1 MEEVFAS
8 ISPFGSARTAIVGK
22 GQPDMKPLCVKVAGR
37 ATVLAAL
44 GLIGVIV
51 AERPMQAA
59 GQAEPVLRPTPLVLK
74 DGRIANVSIHEV
86 PFARGQAGLTTEAG
100 TGLGALTRAVGT
112 DCFLTAQVIGHI
124 DSGEIAEQDSLSAH
138 RLARARA
145 DAVQAS
151 LIHGGLPAK
160 AIASVW
166 DWQFMVREAR
176 ATLWVFQLTAGEDC
190 DGRPLREDLVAQAP
204 TSQGQPGTSEPRQA
218 PVPVAS
224 QPAPERAEAAA
235 PPAPARA
242 TAEAPATLGAL
253 REAPREAQSEA
264 PGEAQSEAPRE
275 APRETIVSAMA
286 PSEPAPERSVA
297 EPRRPQAT
305 TPEPRGQATV
315 PTVAAA
321 ERAAAAPVAAP
332 RPPRGPADASRGDEG
347 LPDVTQPRP
356 PAAAD
361 PAQPTVAAAARDA
374 ASTPSRPPQPAG
386 TDGKIETAPEGG
398 LVITFATNSSYFPPG
413 TSRRLRQLLAELE
426 PGERYEASVQVAV
439 SGARKVVGAKSAQ
452 EAARYNKWLAER
464 RLERVQQW
472 LLENASPDALAIRP
486 EYRADDES
494 RHVIVRLA
502 PAG

>member
-1 MEEVFAS
+1 
-8 ISPFGSARTAIVGK
+8 
-22 GQPDMKPLCVKVAGR
+22 MKPLRSKVAGR
-37 ATVLAAL
+37 ATLLVAL
-44 GLIGVIV
+44 GLIGVIA

-59 GQAEPVLRPTPLVLK
+59 ERAEPLLRPTPLVLK

-100 TGLGALTRAVGT
+100 AGLGELTRAVGT

-124 DSGEIAEQDSLSAH
+124 DSSEIAEQDSLSAH

-204 TSQGQPGTSEPRQA
+204 ASEGQPATSKEGHA
-218 PVPVAS
+218 LVPAVS
-224 QPAPERAEAAA
+224 QPAPERGQAAAA
-235 PPAPARA
+235 PAPGRAA
-242 TAEAPATLGAL
+242 TAATARPAAP
-253 REAPREAQSEA
+253 
-264 PGEAQSEAPRE
+264 E
-275 APRETIVSAMA
+275 APRETSREAQLETPRQAPREAIVSAMA
-286 PSEPAPERSVA
+286 PAEPAPERSTA
-297 EPRRPQAT
+297 ETRRSQA
-305 TPEPRGQATV
+305 GV
-315 PTVAAA
+315 PAAAAA
-321 ERAAAAPVAAP
+321 ERAPAKAPVAAP
-332 RPPRGPADASRGDEG
+332 RLPREPAAVASRSDKAQAPGG
-347 LPDVTQPRP
+347 TQPLPRAAP
-356 PAAAD
+356 EATAPARR
-361 PAQPTVAAAARDA
+361 TVAAVEGDA
-374 ASTPSRPPQPAG
+374 ATSPSRPPQPAG
-386 TDGKIETAPEGG
+386 TDGKIEAALGGG

-426 PGERYEASVQVAV
+426 PGKRYEASLQVAV
-439 SGARKVVGAKSAQ
+439 SGARKVVGAKSSQ

-486 EYRADDES
+486 EYRGDDES
-494 RHVIVRLA
+494 RKVIVRLA
-502 PAG
+502 PVG